1 MAISTN
7 GTKLADLINPQVMAD
22 VIESKLVDAIRF
34 APLATI
40 DYTLQGRAGN
50 TVTLPSFAYIG
61 DAETV
66 AEGADVPIRKLT
78 ASDKEVTIHKL
89 GNGVELSDEAV
100 LSGYG
105 NPVEEATNQL
115 VVSIASAVDNELLV
129 ALNGVSSERTVSASS
144 IPTADEI
151 GDALVKYG
159 EDIDGE
165 KAALVSPETYK
176 NLRNAKDWCPA
187 SEIAA
192 NILIKGAIGMAHG
205 CQILVSNK
213 LADTNNAFIVKP
225 GALRIFTKRDTV
237 VESDRDI
244 VSKTTVI
251 TADKHFAPYVYDE
264 SKVIKIA
271 AGAGA

>member
-100 LSGYG
+100 LSGYV
-105 NPVEEATNQL
+105 NPVEEATEQL
-115 VVSIASAVDNELLV
+115 VTSIASAVDNELLT
-129 ALNGVSSERTVSASS
+129 ALEGVSGERTVTASS
-144 IPTADEI
+144 VPTADEI
-151 GDALVKYG
+151 GDALVKFG

-176 NLRNAKDWCPA
+176 NLRDAKDWCPA

-205 CQILVSNK
+205 CQIIVSNK
-213 LADTNNAFIVKP
+213 LAKTNNAFIVKP

-271 AGAGA
+271 AGA